1 MQRHFFGFVIFFF
14 TAADAGR
21 KVALVMI
28 ATGFPGH
35 MRHACTA
42 ANVLQP
48 FRIRRISHRVAP
60 APALS
65 FSTDPMTSSPLDLQS
80 VQTLPQLLAYRA
92 ASTPDAEAY
101 RAFDPSVQAWVSLTW
116 AQAAQRVHEWSQ
128 ALAAMQLPA
137 AARVA
142 ILLPNSLNAMCADQS
157 ALATGGVPVPLHAI
171 DNPGSIAYIL
181 ADCEASMLIVGQA
194 AQWVKIQAVG
204 MPFPALRAVVVTD
217 EDPAW
222 EPSPA
227 ASSTS
232 ITTSTAAGAAPGPA
246 VGSLAQWLAGAAH
259 AGNAAPVT
267 APGAHDLA
275 AIVYTSGTTGKPKG
289 VMLTH
294 DNVVSDV
301 KAVMD
306 CIAPTVDDVFLSFLP
321 LSHTFERTG
330 GYYLPI
336 AAGSCV
342 AYARSVQLLA
352 DDLKTVRP
360 TILVS
365 VPRIYERIHAKLLEK
380 LASSPWKMQL
390 YEAAQTKGWTRF
402 CATQNLPAPDPAEAQ
417 AAGWMAALP
426 WPLLQALVAKPLL
439 AQFGGRVRVAVSGGA
454 PLSPTIAKCF
464 LGLGLPLIQGYGMT
478 ETAPVVSVNTL
489 NDNDP
494 GCVGKALPG
503 VEVRI
508 GDNHELQ
515 VRGPI
520 VMKGYWK
527 RPEDTARILSP
538 DGWLGTG
545 DQAEIVNGR
554 IYIKGRIKEII
565 VTSTGEKV
573 PPGDLELAILAD
585 PLLEQAFVVG
595 ENRPFIACVAVLKPG
610 EWQRLA
616 ADLGLNAEDPA
627 SLNNPSVHR
636 AVLARIEKNTASFA
650 RYAVPRAVHLTLT
663 PWTIENTFMTPTLKL
678 KRSNLMAFFAQA
690 IEGMYQKPGGR

>member
-1 MQRHFFGFVIFFF
+1 
-14 TAADAGR
+14 
-21 KVALVMI
+21 
-28 ATGFPGH
+28 
-35 MRHACTA
+35 
-42 ANVLQP
+42 
-48 FRIRRISHRVAP
+48 
-60 APALS
+60 
-65 FSTDPMTSSPLDLQS
+65 MTSTPADIAS

-92 ASTPDAEAY
+92 ARTPQAEAY
-101 RAFDPSVQAWVSLTW
+101 RAFDSSRQAWASLTW
-116 AQAAQRVHEWSQ
+116 AQTAERVNTWAQ
-128 ALAAMQLPA
+128 ALAAMQLPP

-142 ILLPNSLNAMCADQS
+142 ILLPNGLHAMCADQ
-157 ALATGGVPVPLHAI
+157 ATLATGGVPVPLHAI

-181 ADCEASMLIVGQA
+181 ADCEASMLIVSQA
-194 AQWVKIQAVG
+194 EQWEKIRAVG
-204 MPFPALRAVVVTD
+204 TPFPALRAVVITD
-217 EDPAW
+217 DDDALKPTPA
-222 EPSPA
+222 
-227 ASSTS
+227 S
-232 ITTSTAAGAAPGPA
+232 IDSPA
-246 VGSLAQWLAGAAH
+246 VGSLAQWLTGAAQTGTPTTGMGPQ
-259 AGNAAPVT
+259 AD
-267 APGAHDLA
+267 DLA

-294 DNVVSDV
+294 RNVVSDV
-301 KAVMD
+301 KAVLER
-306 CIAPTVDDVFLSFLP
+306 IAPTVDDVFLSFLP

-342 AYARSVQLLA
+342 AYARSVAQLA
-352 DDLKTVRP
+352 EDLKTIRP
-360 TILVS
+360 TVLVS
-365 VPRIYERIHAKLLEK
+365 VPRIYERIHAKLIEK
-380 LASSPWKMQL
+380 LSPTPWKMQL
-390 YEAAQTKGWTRF
+390 YEAAQNKGWARF
-402 CATQNLPAPDPAEAQ
+402 CAAQRLPAPTPDASSQ

-426 WPLLQALVAKPLL
+426 WPVLQALVAKPLL

-478 ETAPVVSVNTL
+478 ETAPVVSVNAL
-489 NDNDP
+489 DDNDP
-494 GCVGKALPG
+494 ACVGKALPG

-545 DQAEIVNGR
+545 DQADIVNGR

-565 VTSTGEKV
+565 VTSTGEKI
-573 PPGDLELAILAD
+573 PPGDLELALLAD

-595 ENRPFIACVAVLKPG
+595 ENRPFIACVAVLNAG

-616 ADLGLNAEDPA
+616 ADLGLPAQDAA
-627 SLNNPSVHR
+627 SLNHPSVHR

-650 RYAVPRAVHLTLT
+650 RYAVPRTVHLTLD

-678 KRSNLMAFFAQA
+678 KRNNLMAHFAEA
-690 IEGMYQKPGGR
+690 IEGMYQKPGR

>member
-1 MQRHFFGFVIFFF
+1 
-14 TAADAGR
+14 
-21 KVALVMI
+21 
-28 ATGFPGH
+28 
-35 MRHACTA
+35 
-42 ANVLQP
+42 
-48 FRIRRISHRVAP
+48 
-60 APALS
+60 
-65 FSTDPMTSSPLDLQS
+65 MTSTPADIAS

-92 ASTPDAEAY
+92 ARTPQAEAY
-101 RAFDPSVQAWVSLTW
+101 RAFDSSRQAWASLTW
-116 AQAAQRVHEWSQ
+116 AQTAERVNTWAQ
-128 ALAAMQLPA
+128 ALAAMQLPP

-142 ILLPNSLNAMCADQS
+142 ILLPNGLHAMCADQ
-157 ALATGGVPVPLHAI
+157 ATLATGGVPVPLHAI

-181 ADCEASMLIVGQA
+181 ADCEASMLIVSQA
-194 AQWVKIQAVG
+194 AQWEKIRAVG
-204 MPFPALRAVVVTD
+204 TPFPALRAVVITD
-217 EDPAW
+217 DDDAFKPTPA
-222 EPSPA
+222 
-227 ASSTS
+227 S
-232 ITTSTAAGAAPGPA
+232 IDSPA
-246 VGSLAQWLAGAAH
+246 VGSLAQWLTGAGQT
-259 AGNAAPVT
+259 GAPT
-267 APGAHDLA
+267 TGMGPQADDLA

-294 DNVVSDV
+294 RNVVSDV
-301 KAVMD
+301 KAVLER
-306 CIAPTVDDVFLSFLP
+306 IAPTVDDVFLSFLP

-342 AYARSVQLLA
+342 AYARSVAQLA
-352 DDLKTVRP
+352 EDLKTIRP
-360 TILVS
+360 TVLVS
-365 VPRIYERIHAKLLEK
+365 VPRIYERIHAKLIEK
-380 LASSPWKMQL
+380 LSPTPWKMQL
-390 YEAAQTKGWTRF
+390 YEAAQNKGWARF
-402 CATQNLPAPDPAEAQ
+402 CAAQRLPAPTPDASSH

-426 WPLLQALVAKPLL
+426 WPVLQALVAKPLL

-478 ETAPVVSVNTL
+478 ETAPVVSVNAL
-489 NDNDP
+489 DDNDP
-494 GCVGKALPG
+494 ACVGKALPG

-527 RPEDTARILSP
+527 RPEDTAKILSP

-545 DQAEIVNGR
+545 DQADIVNGR

-573 PPGDLELAILAD
+573 PPGDLELALLAD

-595 ENRPFIACVAVLKPG
+595 ENRPFIACVAVLNAG

-616 ADLGLNAEDPA
+616 ADLGLNPQAAD
-627 SLNNPSVHR
+627 SLNHPSVHR

-650 RYAVPRAVHLTLT
+650 RYAVPRTVHLTLD

-678 KRSNLMAFFAQA
+678 KRNNLMAHFAEA
-690 IEGMYQKPGGR
+690 IEGMYQKPGR

>member
-1 MQRHFFGFVIFFF
+1 
-14 TAADAGR
+14 
-21 KVALVMI
+21 
-28 ATGFPGH
+28 
-35 MRHACTA
+35 
-42 ANVLQP
+42 
-48 FRIRRISHRVAP
+48 
-60 APALS
+60 
-65 FSTDPMTSSPLDLQS
+65 MTSTPADIAS

-92 ASTPDAEAY
+92 ARTPQAEAY
-101 RAFDPSVQAWVSLTW
+101 RAFDSSRQAWASLTW
-116 AQAAQRVHEWSQ
+116 AQTAERVNTWAQ
-128 ALAAMQLPA
+128 ALAAMQLPP

-142 ILLPNSLNAMCADQS
+142 ILLPNGLHAMCADQ
-157 ALATGGVPVPLHAI
+157 ATLATGGVPVPLHAI

-181 ADCEASMLIVGQA
+181 ADCEASMLIVSQA
-194 AQWVKIQAVG
+194 EQWEKIRAVG
-204 MPFPALRAVVVTD
+204 TPFPALRAVVITD
-217 EDPAW
+217 DDDAFKPTPA
-222 EPSPA
+222 
-227 ASSTS
+227 S
-232 ITTSTAAGAAPGPA
+232 IDSPA
-246 VGSLAQWLAGAAH
+246 VGSLAQWLTGAAQT
-259 AGNAAPVT
+259 GAPAT
-267 APGAHDLA
+267 GMSPQADDLA

-294 DNVVSDV
+294 RNVVSDV
-301 KAVMD
+301 KAVLER
-306 CIAPTVDDVFLSFLP
+306 IAPTVDDVFLSFLP

-342 AYARSVQLLA
+342 AYARSVAQLA
-352 DDLKTVRP
+352 EDLKTIRP
-360 TILVS
+360 TVLVS
-365 VPRIYERIHAKLLEK
+365 VPRIYERIHAKLIEK
-380 LASSPWKMQL
+380 LSPTPWKMQL
-390 YEAAQTKGWTRF
+390 YEAAQSKGWARF
-402 CATQNLPAPDPAEAQ
+402 CAAQRLPAPTPDASSQ

-426 WPLLQALVAKPLL
+426 WPVLQALVAKPLL

-478 ETAPVVSVNTL
+478 ETAPVVSVNAL
-489 NDNDP
+489 DDNDP
-494 GCVGKALPG
+494 ACVGKALPG

-527 RPEDTARILSP
+527 RPEDTAKILSP

-545 DQAEIVNGR
+545 DQADIVNGR

-565 VTSTGEKV
+565 VTSTGEKI
-573 PPGDLELAILAD
+573 PPGDLELALLAD

-595 ENRPFIACVAVLKPG
+595 ENRPFIACVAVLNAG

-616 ADLGLNAEDPA
+616 ADLGLNPQAAD
-627 SLNNPSVHR
+627 SLNHPSVHR

-650 RYAVPRAVHLTLT
+650 RYAVPRTVHLTLD

-678 KRSNLMAFFAQA
+678 KRNNLMAHFAEA
-690 IEGMYQKPGGR
+690 IEGMYQKPGR

>member
-1 MQRHFFGFVIFFF
+1 
-14 TAADAGR
+14 
-21 KVALVMI
+21 
-28 ATGFPGH
+28 
-35 MRHACTA
+35 
-42 ANVLQP
+42 
-48 FRIRRISHRVAP
+48 
-60 APALS
+60 
-65 FSTDPMTSSPLDLQS
+65 MTSTPADIAS

-92 ASTPDAEAY
+92 ARTPLAEAY
-101 RAFDPSVQAWVSLTW
+101 RAFDSSRQAWASLTW
-116 AQAAQRVHEWSQ
+116 AQTAERVNTWAQ
-128 ALAAMQLPA
+128 ALAAMQLPP

-142 ILLPNSLNAMCADQS
+142 ILLPNGLNAMCADQ
-157 ALATGGVPVPLHAI
+157 ATLATGGVPVPLHAI

-181 ADCEASMLIVGQA
+181 ADCEASMLIVSHS
-194 AQWVKIQAVG
+194 AQWEKIRAVG
-204 MPFPALRAVVVTD
+204 TPFPALRAVVITD
-217 EDPAW
+217 DDDAFKPT
-222 EPSPA
+222 P
-227 ASSTS
+227 TS
-232 ITTSTAAGAAPGPA
+232 IDSPA
-246 VGSLAQWLAGAAH
+246 VGSLAQWLTGAGQT
-259 AGNAAPVT
+259 GAPT
-267 APGAHDLA
+267 TGMGPQADDLA

-294 DNVVSDV
+294 RNVVSDV
-301 KAVMD
+301 KAVLER
-306 CIAPTVDDVFLSFLP
+306 IAPTAQDVFLSFLP

-342 AYARSVQLLA
+342 AYARSVPLLA
-352 DDLKTVRP
+352 EDLRTVRP
-360 TILVS
+360 TVLVS
-365 VPRIYERIHAKLLEK
+365 VPRIYERIHAKVQEK
-380 LASSPWKMQL
+380 LSRSPWKMQL
-390 YEAAQTKGWTRF
+390 YEAAQSKGWARF
-402 CATQNLPAPDPAEAQ
+402 CAAQGLPAPAPDDAK

-426 WPLLQALVAKPLL
+426 WPLLRTLVATPLM

-454 PLSPTIAKCF
+454 PLSPTIARCF

-478 ETAPVVSVNTL
+478 ETAPVVSVNAPE
-489 NDNDP
+489 DNDP
-494 GCVGKALPG
+494 ACVGKALPG

-527 RPEDTARILSP
+527 RPEDTAKILNA

-545 DQAEIVNGR
+545 DQADIVNGR

-573 PPGDLELAILAD
+573 PPGDLELAMLAD

-595 ENRPFIACVAVLKPG
+595 ENRPFIACVAVLNQR
-610 EWQRLA
+610 EWQHLA
-616 ADLGLNAEDPA
+616 ADLGLNPQEAD
-627 SLNNPSVHR
+627 SLQHPSVHR

-650 RYAVPRAVHLTLT
+650 RYAVPRAVHLTLA

-678 KRSNLMAFFAQA
+678 KRTNLMGHFEEA

>member
-1 MQRHFFGFVIFFF
+1 M
-14 TAADAGR
+14 TPTPPD
-21 KVALVMI
+21 I
-28 ATGFPGH
+28 A
-35 MRHACTA
+35 
-42 ANVLQP
+42 
-48 FRIRRISHRVAP
+48 
-60 APALS
+60 
-65 FSTDPMTSSPLDLQS
+65 S

-92 ASTPDAEAY
+92 AKTPHSEAY
-101 RAFDPSVQAWVSLTW
+101 RAFDPHTNTWVSLTW
-116 AQAAQRVHEWSQ
+116 ADTAQRVNTWAQ

-142 ILLPNSLNAMCADQS
+142 ILLPNGLNAMCADQS
-157 ALATGGVPVPLHAI
+157 TLATGCVPVPLHAI

-181 ADCEASMLIVGQA
+181 ADCEASMLIVSQA
-194 AQWVKIQAVG
+194 EQWEKIQAVG
-204 MPFPALRAVVVTD
+204 TPFPALRAVVITD
-217 EDPAW
+217 ED
-222 EPSPA
+222 
-227 ASSTS
+227 
-232 ITTSTAAGAAPGPA
+232 TSTFKASAGSGEGLA

-259 AGNAAPVT
+259 AGSAP
-267 APGAHDLA
+267 APTDPQADDLA

-294 DNVVSDV
+294 HNVVSDV
-301 KAVMD
+301 KAVLD
-306 CIAPTVDDVFLSFLP
+306 RIAPTVDDVFLSFLP

-342 AYARSVQLLA
+342 AYARSVQQLA
-352 DDLKTVRP
+352 EDLRTVRP
-360 TILVS
+360 TVLVS
-365 VPRIYERIHAKLLEK
+365 VPRIYERIHAKLIEK
-380 LASSPWKMQL
+380 LSPTPWKMQL
-390 YEAAQTKGWTRF
+390 YEAAQHKGWARF
-402 CATQNLPAPDPAEAQ
+402 CAAQGLPAPAPENAQ

-426 WPLLQALVAKPLL
+426 WPVLRALVSQPLL

-478 ETAPVVSVNTL
+478 ETAPVVSVNSL
-489 NDNDP
+489 ADNDP
-494 GCVGKALPG
+494 ACVGKPLPG

-508 GDNHELQ
+508 GDNRELQ

-527 RPEDTARILSP
+527 RPEDTAKILSA

-545 DQAEIVNGR
+545 DQAEILNGR

-565 VTSTGEKV
+565 VTSTGEKI
-573 PPGDLELAILAD
+573 PPGDLELALLAD

-595 ENRPFIACVAVLKPG
+595 ENRPFIACVAVLKRD

-616 ADLGLNAEDPA
+616 ADLGLSPQDAD
-627 SLNNPSVHR
+627 SLNHPSVHR

-678 KRSNLMAFFAQA
+678 KRNNLMAFFAQA
-690 IEGMYQKPGGR
+690 IDGMYQKPGGR

>member
-1 MQRHFFGFVIFFF
+1 
-14 TAADAGR
+14 
-21 KVALVMI
+21 
-28 ATGFPGH
+28 
-35 MRHACTA
+35 
-42 ANVLQP
+42 
-48 FRIRRISHRVAP
+48 
-60 APALS
+60 
-65 FSTDPMTSSPLDLQS
+65 MTSTPADIAS

-92 ASTPDAEAY
+92 ARTPQAEAY
-101 RAFDPSVQAWVSLTW
+101 RAFDSSRQAWASLTW
-116 AQAAQRVHEWSQ
+116 AQTAERVNTWAQ
-128 ALAAMQLPA
+128 ALAAMQLPP

-142 ILLPNSLNAMCADQS
+142 ILLPNGLHAMCADQ
-157 ALATGGVPVPLHAI
+157 ATLATGGVPVPLHAI

-181 ADCEASMLIVGQA
+181 ADCEASMLIVSQA
-194 AQWVKIQAVG
+194 EQWEKIRAVG
-204 MPFPALRAVVVTD
+204 TPFPALRAVVITD
-217 EDPAW
+217 DDDAFKPTPA
-222 EPSPA
+222 
-227 ASSTS
+227 S
-232 ITTSTAAGAAPGPA
+232 IDSPA
-246 VGSLAQWLAGAAH
+246 VGSLAQWLTGAGQR
-259 AGNAAPVT
+259 GAPT
-267 APGAHDLA
+267 TGMGPQADDLA

-294 DNVVSDV
+294 RNVVSDV
-301 KAVMD
+301 KAVLER
-306 CIAPTVDDVFLSFLP
+306 IAPTVDDVFLSFLP

-342 AYARSVQLLA
+342 AYARSVAQLA
-352 DDLKTVRP
+352 EDLKTIRP
-360 TILVS
+360 TVLVS
-365 VPRIYERIHAKLLEK
+365 VPRIYERIHAKLIEK
-380 LASSPWKMQL
+380 LSPTPWKMQL
-390 YEAAQTKGWTRF
+390 YEAAQNKGWARF
-402 CATQNLPAPDPAEAQ
+402 CAAQRLPAPTPDASSQ

-426 WPLLQALVAKPLL
+426 WPVLQALVAKPLL

-478 ETAPVVSVNTL
+478 ETAPVVSVNAL
-489 NDNDP
+489 DDNDP
-494 GCVGKALPG
+494 ACVGKALPG
-503 VEVRI
+503 VQVRI

-545 DQAEIVNGR
+545 DQADIVNGR

-565 VTSTGEKV
+565 VTSTGEKI
-573 PPGDLELAILAD
+573 PPGDLELALLAD

-595 ENRPFIACVAVLKPG
+595 ENRPFIACVAVLNAG

-616 ADLGLNAEDPA
+616 ADLGLNPQAAD
-627 SLNNPSVHR
+627 SLNHPSVHR

-650 RYAVPRAVHLTLT
+650 RYAVPRTVHLTLD

-678 KRSNLMAFFAQA
+678 KRNNLMAHFAEA
-690 IEGMYQKPGGR
+690 IEGMYQKPGR

>member
-1 MQRHFFGFVIFFF
+1 M
-14 TAADAGR
+14 TPSPSD
-21 KVALVMI
+21 I
-28 ATGFPGH
+28 A
-35 MRHACTA
+35 
-42 ANVLQP
+42 
-48 FRIRRISHRVAP
+48 
-60 APALS
+60 
-65 FSTDPMTSSPLDLQS
+65 S
-80 VQTLPQLLAYRA
+80 VYTLPQLLAYRA
-92 ASTPDAEAY
+92 ARTPISEAY
-101 RAFDPSVQAWVSLTW
+101 RAFDPHTNAWVSLSW
-116 AQAAQRVHEWSQ
+116 ADTAQRVSTWAH
-128 ALAAMQLPA
+128 ALTAMQLPA

-142 ILLPNSLNAMCADQS
+142 ILLPNGLNAMCADQS
-157 ALATGGVPVPLHAI
+157 TLATGCVPVPLHAI

-181 ADCEASMLIVGQA
+181 ADCEASMLFVSQA
-194 AQWVKIQAVG
+194 EQWEKIQAVG
-204 MPFPALRAVVVTD
+204 TPFPALRAVVITD
-217 EDPAW
+217 ED
-222 EPSPA
+222 A
-227 ASSTS
+227 ATFKA
-232 ITTSTAAGAAPGPA
+232 TAGSGEGPA

-259 AGNAAPVT
+259 AGSASVPKAPQ
-267 APGAHDLA
+267 ADDLA

-294 DNVVSDV
+294 HNVVSDV
-301 KAVMD
+301 KAVLD
-306 CIAPTVDDVFLSFLP
+306 RISPTVDDVFLSFLP

-342 AYARSVQLLA
+342 AYARSVQQLA
-352 DDLKTVRP
+352 EDMRTVRP
-360 TILVS
+360 TVLVS

-380 LASSPWKMQL
+380 LSPTPWKMQL
-390 YEAAQTKGWTRF
+390 YEAAQHKGWARF
-402 CATQNLPAPDPAEAQ
+402 CAAQGLPAPASKDGQ

-426 WPLLQALVAKPLL
+426 WPVLQALVAKPLL

-478 ETAPVVSVNTL
+478 ETAPVVSVNSL
-489 NDNDP
+489 DDNDP
-494 GCVGKALPG
+494 ACVGKALPG

-508 GDNHELQ
+508 GDNRELQ

-527 RPEDTARILSP
+527 RPEDTAKILSA

-573 PPGDLELAILAD
+573 PPGDLELALLAD

-595 ENRPFIACVAVLKPG
+595 ENRPFIACVAVLKRD

-616 ADLGLNAEDPA
+616 ADLGLSPQDAD
-627 SLNNPSVHR
+627 SLNHPSVHR

-663 PWTIENTFMTPTLKL
+663 PWTIENT
-678 KRSNLMAFFAQA
+678 
-690 IEGMYQKPGGR
+690 

>member
-1 MQRHFFGFVIFFF
+1 
-14 TAADAGR
+14 
-21 KVALVMI
+21 
-28 ATGFPGH
+28 
-35 MRHACTA
+35 
-42 ANVLQP
+42 
-48 FRIRRISHRVAP
+48 
-60 APALS
+60 
-65 FSTDPMTSSPLDLQS
+65 MTSTPADIAS

-92 ASTPDAEAY
+92 ARTPQAEAY
-101 RAFDPSVQAWVSLTW
+101 RAFDSSRQAWASLTW
-116 AQAAQRVHEWSQ
+116 AQTAERVNTWAQ
-128 ALAAMQLPA
+128 ALAAMQLPP

-142 ILLPNSLNAMCADQS
+142 ILLPNGLHAMCADQ
-157 ALATGGVPVPLHAI
+157 ATLATGGVPVPLHAI

-181 ADCEASMLIVGQA
+181 ADCEASMLIVSQA
-194 AQWVKIQAVG
+194 EQWEKIRAVG
-204 MPFPALRAVVVTD
+204 TPFPALRAVVITD
-217 EDPAW
+217 DDDAFKPTPA
-222 EPSPA
+222 
-227 ASSTS
+227 S
-232 ITTSTAAGAAPGPA
+232 IDSPA
-246 VGSLAQWLAGAAH
+246 VGSLAQWLTGAGH
-259 AGNAAPVT
+259 TGAPT
-267 APGAHDLA
+267 TRMGPQADDLA

-294 DNVVSDV
+294 RNVVSDV
-301 KAVMD
+301 KAVLER
-306 CIAPTVDDVFLSFLP
+306 IAPTVDDVFLSFLP

-342 AYARSVQLLA
+342 AYARSVAQLA
-352 DDLKTVRP
+352 EDLKTIRP
-360 TILVS
+360 TVLVS
-365 VPRIYERIHAKLLEK
+365 VPRIYERIHAKLIEK
-380 LASSPWKMQL
+380 LSPTPWKMQL
-390 YEAAQTKGWTRF
+390 YEAAQSKGWARF
-402 CATQNLPAPDPAEAQ
+402 CAAQRLPAPTPDASSQ

-426 WPLLQALVAKPLL
+426 WPVLQALVAKPLL

-478 ETAPVVSVNTL
+478 ETAPVVSVNAL
-489 NDNDP
+489 DDNDP
-494 GCVGKALPG
+494 ACVGKALPG

-545 DQAEIVNGR
+545 DQADIVNGR

-565 VTSTGEKV
+565 VTSTGEKI
-573 PPGDLELAILAD
+573 PPGDLELALLAD

-595 ENRPFIACVAVLKPG
+595 ENRPFIACVAVLNAG

-616 ADLGLNAEDPA
+616 ADLGLNPQAAD
-627 SLNNPSVHR
+627 SLNHPSVHR

-650 RYAVPRAVHLTLT
+650 RYAVPRTVHLTLD

-678 KRSNLMAFFAQA
+678 KRNNLMAHFAEA
-690 IEGMYQKPGGR
+690 IEGMYQKPGR

>member
-1 MQRHFFGFVIFFF
+1 
-14 TAADAGR
+14 
-21 KVALVMI
+21 
-28 ATGFPGH
+28 
-35 MRHACTA
+35 
-42 ANVLQP
+42 
-48 FRIRRISHRVAP
+48 
-60 APALS
+60 
-65 FSTDPMTSSPLDLQS
+65 MTSTTTPTSISD
-80 VQTLPQLLAYRA
+80 VQTLPQLLAYRVGQ
-92 ASTPDAEAY
+92 TPQGEAY
-101 RAFDPSVQAWVSLTW
+101 RAYDPAHQSWKSLSW
-116 AQAAQRVHEWSQ
+116 AQAAQRIATWAQ
-128 ALAAMQLPA
+128 ALISLQLPA
-137 AARVA
+137 AARIA
-142 ILLPNSLNAMCADQS
+142 ILLPNGLNAMCVDQ
-157 ALATGGVPVPLHAI
+157 ATLATGCVPVPLHAI

-181 ADCEASMLIVGQA
+181 ADCEASMLFVSHVE
-194 AQWVKIQAVG
+194 QWEKIQAVG
-204 MPFPALRAVVVTD
+204 TPFPALRAVVITD
-217 EDPAW
+217 DGASLTAIPA
-222 EPSPA
+222 S
-227 ASSTS
+227 
-232 ITTSTAAGAAPGPA
+232 GDGPA

-259 AGNAAPVT
+259 AGSATVPKAPE
-267 APGAHDLA
+267 ADDLA

-294 DNVVSDV
+294 RNVVSDV
-301 KAVMD
+301 KAVLER
-306 CIAPTVDDVFLSFLP
+306 IAPTVDDVFLSFLP

-342 AYARSVQLLA
+342 AYARSVQQLA
-352 DDLKTVRP
+352 EDLKTVRP
-360 TILVS
+360 TVLVS

-380 LASSPWKMQL
+380 LSPTPWKMQL
-390 YEAAQTKGWTRF
+390 YEAAQNKGWARF
-402 CATQNLPAPDPAEAQ
+402 CAAQGLPTPTPDASSQ

-426 WPLLQALVAKPLL
+426 WPVLQALVAKPLL

-464 LGLGLPLIQGYGMT
+464 LGLGLPLVQGYGMT
-478 ETAPVVSVNTL
+478 ETAPVVSVNSL
-489 NDNDP
+489 EDNDP
-494 GCVGKALPG
+494 ACVGKALPG
-503 VEVRI
+503 VDVRI
-508 GDNHELQ
+508 GDNRELQ

-527 RPEDTARILSP
+527 RPEDTAKILSA

-565 VTSTGEKV
+565 VTSTGEKI
-573 PPGDLELAILAD
+573 PPGDLELALLAD

-595 ENRPFIACVAVLKPG
+595 ENRPFIACVAVLKRD

-616 ADLGLNAEDPA
+616 GDLGLSTQDAD
-627 SLNNPSVHR
+627 SLNHPSVHR

-678 KRSNLMAFFAQA
+678 KRNNLMAHFAEA

>member
-1 MQRHFFGFVIFFF
+1 
-14 TAADAGR
+14 
-21 KVALVMI
+21 
-28 ATGFPGH
+28 
-35 MRHACTA
+35 
-42 ANVLQP
+42 
-48 FRIRRISHRVAP
+48 
-60 APALS
+60 
-65 FSTDPMTSSPLDLQS
+65 MTSTPADIAS

-92 ASTPDAEAY
+92 ARTPHAEAY
-101 RAFDPSVQAWVSLTW
+101 RAFDPARQAWASLTW
-116 AQAAQRVHEWSQ
+116 AQTAERVSTWAQ
-128 ALAAMQLPA
+128 ALAAMQLPR

-142 ILLPNSLNAMCADQS
+142 ILLPNGLNAMCADQ
-157 ALATGGVPVPLHAI
+157 ATLATGGVPVPLHAI

-181 ADCEASMLIVGQA
+181 ADCEASMLIVSQA
-194 AQWVKIQAVG
+194 DQWEKIRTVG
-204 MPFPALRAVVVTD
+204 TPFPALRAVVATDADEAAMVTLATGD
-217 EDPAW
+217 D
-222 EPSPA
+222 
-227 ASSTS
+227 
-232 ITTSTAAGAAPGPA
+232 GPV
-246 VGSLAQWLAGAAH
+246 VGTLAQWLSGAEH
-259 AGNAAPVT
+259 AAALRT
-267 APGAHDLA
+267 WAPPGEDDLA

-294 DNVVSDV
+294 RNVVSDV
-301 KAVMD
+301 KAVLER
-306 CIAPTVDDVFLSFLP
+306 IAPTVDDVFLSFLP

-342 AYARSVQLLA
+342 AYARSVAQLA
-352 DDLKTVRP
+352 EDLKTIRP
-360 TILVS
+360 TVLVS

-380 LASSPWKMQL
+380 LSPTPWKMQL
-390 YEAAQTKGWTRF
+390 YEAAQNKGWARF
-402 CATQNLPAPDPAEAQ
+402 CAAQGLAAPTPDASSQ

-426 WPLLQALVAKPLL
+426 WPVLQALVAKPLL

-478 ETAPVVSVNTL
+478 ETAPVVSVNAL
-489 NDNDP
+489 DDNDP
-494 GCVGKALPG
+494 ACVGKALPG

-527 RPEDTARILSP
+527 RPEDTTRILGT

-545 DQAEIVNGR
+545 DQADILNGR

-565 VTSTGEKV
+565 VTSTGEKI
-573 PPGDLELAILAD
+573 PPGDLELALLAD

-595 ENRPFIACVAVLKPG
+595 ENRPFIACVAVLNPG

-616 ADLGLNAEDPA
+616 ADLGLNPQAAD
-627 SLNNPSVHR
+627 SLNHPSVHR

-650 RYAVPRAVHLTLT
+650 RYAVPRAVHLTLE

-678 KRSNLMAFFAQA
+678 KRNNLMAFFAQA

>member
-1 MQRHFFGFVIFFF
+1 
-14 TAADAGR
+14 
-21 KVALVMI
+21 
-28 ATGFPGH
+28 
-35 MRHACTA
+35 
-42 ANVLQP
+42 
-48 FRIRRISHRVAP
+48 
-60 APALS
+60 
-65 FSTDPMTSSPLDLQS
+65 MTSTPADIAS

-92 ASTPDAEAY
+92 ARTPQAEAY
-101 RAFDPSVQAWVSLTW
+101 RAFDSSRQAWASLTW
-116 AQAAQRVHEWSQ
+116 AQTAERVNTWAQ
-128 ALAAMQLPA
+128 ALAAMQLPP

-142 ILLPNSLNAMCADQS
+142 ILLPNGLHAMCADQ
-157 ALATGGVPVPLHAI
+157 ATLATGGVPVPLHAI

-181 ADCEASMLIVGQA
+181 ADCEASMLIVSQA
-194 AQWVKIQAVG
+194 EQWEKIRAVG
-204 MPFPALRAVVVTD
+204 TPFPALRAVVITD
-217 EDPAW
+217 DDDAFKPTPA
-222 EPSPA
+222 SVD
-227 ASSTS
+227 S
-232 ITTSTAAGAAPGPA
+232 PA
-246 VGSLAQWLAGAAH
+246 VGSLAQWLTGARQT
-259 AGNAAPVT
+259 GAPT
-267 APGAHDLA
+267 TGMGPQADDLA

-294 DNVVSDV
+294 RNVVSDV
-301 KAVMD
+301 KAVLER
-306 CIAPTVDDVFLSFLP
+306 IAPTVDDVFLSFLP

-342 AYARSVQLLA
+342 AYARSVAQLA
-352 DDLKTVRP
+352 EDLKTIRP
-360 TILVS
+360 TVLVS
-365 VPRIYERIHAKLLEK
+365 VPRIYERIHAKLIEK
-380 LASSPWKMQL
+380 LSPTPWKMQL
-390 YEAAQTKGWTRF
+390 YEAAQKKGWARF
-402 CATQNLPAPDPAEAQ
+402 CAAQRLPAPTPDASSQ

-426 WPLLQALVAKPLL
+426 WPVLQALVAKPLL

-478 ETAPVVSVNTL
+478 ETAPVVSVNAL
-489 NDNDP
+489 DDNDP
-494 GCVGKALPG
+494 ACVGKALPG

-527 RPEDTARILSP
+527 RPEDTAKILSP

-545 DQAEIVNGR
+545 DQADIVNGR

-573 PPGDLELAILAD
+573 PPGDLELALLAD

-595 ENRPFIACVAVLKPG
+595 ENRPFIACVAVLNAG

-616 ADLGLNAEDPA
+616 ADLGLNPQAAD
-627 SLNNPSVHR
+627 SLNHPSVHR

-650 RYAVPRAVHLTLT
+650 RYAVPRTVHLTLD

-678 KRSNLMAFFAQA
+678 KRNNLMAHFAEA
-690 IEGMYQKPGGR
+690 IEGMYQKPGR

>member
-1 MQRHFFGFVIFFF
+1 M
-14 TAADAGR
+14 TPSPSD
-21 KVALVMI
+21 I
-28 ATGFPGH
+28 A
-35 MRHACTA
+35 
-42 ANVLQP
+42 
-48 FRIRRISHRVAP
+48 
-60 APALS
+60 
-65 FSTDPMTSSPLDLQS
+65 S
-80 VQTLPQLLAYRA
+80 VQTLPQLLAFRA
-92 ASTPDAEAY
+92 ARTPLSEAY
-101 RAFDPSVQAWVSLTW
+101 RAFDPHANTWVSLTW
-116 AQAAQRVHEWSQ
+116 ADTAQRVSTWAQ
-128 ALAAMQLPA
+128 ALAAMQLPT

-142 ILLPNSLNAMCADQS
+142 ILLPNGLNAMCADQS
-157 ALATGGVPVPLHAI
+157 TLATGCVPVPLHAI

-181 ADCEASMLIVGQA
+181 ADCEASMLIVSQA
-194 AQWVKIQAVG
+194 EQWEKIQAVG
-204 MPFPALRAVVVTD
+204 TPFPALRAVVITD
-217 EDPAW
+217 DDTSTFQAT
-222 EPSPA
+222 A
-227 ASSTS
+227 AS
-232 ITTSTAAGAAPGPA
+232 GEGPA

-259 AGNAAPVT
+259 AGSAPVPK
-267 APGAHDLA
+267 APEADDLA

-294 DNVVSDV
+294 RNVVSDV
-301 KAVMD
+301 KAVLD
-306 CIAPTVDDVFLSFLP
+306 RIAPTVDDLFLSFLP

-342 AYARSVQLLA
+342 AYARSVQQLA
-352 DDLKTVRP
+352 DDLRTVRP
-360 TILVS
+360 TVLVS

-380 LASSPWKMQL
+380 LSPTPWKMQL
-390 YEAAQTKGWTRF
+390 YEAAQHKGWARF
-402 CATQNLPAPDPAEAQ
+402 CAAQSLPAPAPDDGR

-426 WPLLQALVAKPLL
+426 WPVLQALVAQPLL

-478 ETAPVVSVNTL
+478 ETAPVVSVNSL
-489 NDNDP
+489 DDNDP
-494 GCVGKALPG
+494 ACVGKALPG
-503 VEVRI
+503 VDVRI
-508 GDNHELQ
+508 GDNRELQ

-527 RPEDTARILSP
+527 RPEDTAKILSA

-545 DQAEIVNGR
+545 DQAEIVNDR

-573 PPGDLELAILAD
+573 PPGDLELALLAD

-595 ENRPFIACVAVLKPG
+595 ENRPFIACVAVLKRD

-616 ADLGLNAEDPA
+616 ADLGLAPQDA
-627 SLNNPSVHR
+627 DSLNHPSVHR

-650 RYAVPRAVHLTLT
+650 RYAVPRAVHLTLE

-678 KRSNLMAFFAQA
+678 KRNNLMAFFAPA